1 MKNIT
6 FIYIYIYKYKIH
18 SRDDPGSSVWASNFF
33 WAGCPGLFLEYSYGP
48 GSGLFAIPLPVGRTG
63 PDGLGRQAQRTGAA
77 VAAAAVVLRQ

>member
-1 MKNIT
+1 
-6 FIYIYIYKYKIH
+6 
-18 SRDDPGSSVWASNFF
+18 
-33 WAGCPGLFLEYSYGP
+33 LEYSYGP